1 MWEGPKPAFG
11 AGFYLYTYI
20 VSFGHFSS
28 WYKLVIGEPTKIIPY
43 TMMFLGA
50 YMLVLGIE
58 KLKKEKFIHRVH
70 SSCRWDFYVSY
81 QAFSISFILFVV
93 SLYDSIFN
101 YSLAKI

>member
-1 MWEGPKPAFG
+1 MVEN
-11 AGFYLYTYI
+11 LYTYI

-58 KLKKEKFIHRVH
+58 NLKKEEFIHRVH
-70 SSCRWDFYVSY
+70 SSCRWGFYASY
-81 QAFSISFILFVV
+81 QRLLLPDPRDESTKSQ
-93 SLYDSIFN
+93 
-101 YSLAKI
+101 